1 MTPLAAAVRAGA
13 RLMETSCGEVEP
25 ERWSRLENGIEALV
39 VYAVLQA
46 ALWSGI
52 ASPAPLSPIA
62 WPRALGL
69 AAVGVVA
76 LYVVLAAWRVHGDT
90 WNGLGLNSPLGF
102 AGFWARSGTWSRLGS
117 AALVLAIPLLVAAVG
132 WDSLLIRLGVRLT
145 WPGAYSRLTEPP
157 WRQAGSLITALAF
170 GALLASVLIR
180 WSNLGSATRQ
190 LALPV
195 GLLLAGIVTAALV
208 SAVVTGDWTRFHA
221 FAWTGRRDTAFLPR
235 LAAYLP
241 WGLLQ
246 QWLFLS
252 YLNTRIRKAVP
263 MAGWLG
269 VPGRAIAAGL
279 TGLAFGVIHWPN
291 APLAALTCIA
301 GCVSGWL
308 FQRDCSRNLFLFS
321 LAHAVAGALLTALT
335 PIRMTVGP
343 QL

>member
-1 MTPLAAAVRAGA
+1 MTPIAAAARGGP
-13 RLMETSCGEVEP
+13 RLMETSGGEVEP
-25 ERWSRLENGIEALV
+25 ERWSRLENGIEAIV

-52 ASPAPLSPIA
+52 ASPTPLNPIA
-62 WPRALGL
+62 WPRALGF

-76 LYVVLAAWRVHGDT
+76 LYVILAARSVHGDS
-90 WNGLGLNSPLGF
+90 WNGLGLDGPRES
-102 AGFWARSGTWSRLGS
+102 ARFWVRSGAAFRIGS
-117 AALVLAIPLLVAAVG
+117 AALVLAIPLLVAVVG

-145 WPGAYSRLTEPP
+145 WPGAYSRLIDSP
-157 WRQAGSLITALAF
+157 WRQAGSLIAALAF
-170 GALLASVLIR
+170 GALLAPVVVR
-180 WSNLGSATRQ
+180 WSNLGPAARH
-190 LALPV
+190 LALPA
-195 GLLLAGIVTAALV
+195 GLLLAGIGAAALI
-208 SAVVTGDWTRFHA
+208 SAAVTGDWTRFQA

-263 MAGWLG
+263 MAGWVG

-279 TGLAFGVIHWPN
+279 TGLAFGAIHWPN
-291 APLAALTCIA
+291 APLAALTCIVA
-301 GCVSGWL
+301 CVSGWL

-321 LAHAVAGALLTALT
+321 LAHGFAGTLLATLT
-335 PIRMTVGP
+335 PIRMAVGP